1 MELKY
6 SEKTLDI
13 TAYVVVAMS
22 IVLFVVLLILPKVK
36 SNHSKKEKVMDSTV
50 YKTEQESNT
59 EEEITANDV
68 EYPEEE
74 IINELDITIDDISE
88 ANIKEIETIANKEL
102 EEDIDYYKCMTDGTA
117 SVAGV
122 YVLTNDAKD
131 KNIVY
136 ALINRNITFYDL
148 PLSYYNFLMFNDVE
162 KVNDQI
168 DFTEQSYVQTNSLGK
183 DGTFMASNENGERE
197 LAGYETVESFEEQI
211 IEPLLETY
219 NIDEKY
225 IDSDIEDVT
234 APIESE
240 EIENDYFYEKGFD
253 KLEKIETGKEYET
266 VVDYFNKDP
275 YSNTISFDRT
285 SISKMMISDYCR
297 TSGDDKHT
305 SKDGYEWC
313 KFVLTLRAESDYDEV
328 LLNAVLCDCTQDIL
342 SPHWQH
348 RKNDDGFLEFD
359 IPYNGK
365 VYTGMFEQK
374 THKEGKI
381 EKNEIWIRVPEG
393 YTGIVFL
400 YDMQSPNKYIE
411 EHNGEPASYG
421 SDLII
426 ENTKYF
432 RLDEI
437 DKQETYTNSIS
448 EDKLSGDYYQEF
460 ESNAYYH
467 IEKKSDDIWTWDT
480 VYIDTGKVVEGF
492 PTQEFILKEEGVW
505 ECITPSHEGYTIQ
518 KIGDDRILV
527 TEEFEYFELVKR

>member
-148 PLSYYNFLMFNDVE
+148 PLSYYNFLKFNDVE

-197 LAGYETVESFEEQI
+197 LAGYETVESFEEQVI
-211 IEPLLETY
+211 KPLHEEYKVEEKREAYSTVKTDDKEENRDDVRNSVKNDFYY
-219 NIDEKY
+219 NH
-225 IDSDIEDVT
+225 
-234 APIESE
+234 
-240 EIENDYFYEKGFD
+240 GFD
-253 KLEKIETGKEYET
+253 NLYEIKVGEEVGIFTNVTDDNNNIVNHGKTTFKIEEYYRFEG
-266 VVDYFNKDP
+266 
-275 YSNTISFDRT
+275 NTSFPQ
-285 SISKMMISDYCR
+285 
-297 TSGDDKHT
+297 
-305 SKDGYEWC
+305 KDGYEWC
-313 KFVLTLRAESDYDEV
+313 YFKYV
-328 LLNAVLCDCTQDIL
+328 
-342 SPHWQH
+342 SPI
-348 RKNDDGFLEFD
+348 NSAS
-359 IPYNGK
+359 
-365 VYTGMFEQK
+365 
-374 THKEGKI
+374 
-381 EKNEIWIRVPEG
+381 EG
-393 YTGIVFL
+393 YVPTEIVSCINEFKNPVWKGKPDDEGFYTFGLSIDEKEFNDCLFTHNDYFTETDDVSECWFRIPQGYDGITIV
-400 YDMQSPNKYIE
+400 YGCMTAGQYRQR
-411 EHNGEPASYG
+411 NGELPDYPI
-421 SDLII
+421 DLIT
-426 ENTKYF
+426 EDTKYF
-432 RLDEI
+432 RLVACGMKTCDE
-437 DKQETYTNSIS
+437 DTNINN
-448 EDKLSGDYYQEF
+448 DTLSGDYYQEF
-460 ESNAYYH
+460 ESDAYYH
-467 IEKKSDDIWTWDT
+467 IEKKSDDIWTLDT
-480 VYIDTGKVVEGF
+480 VYIDTGKAVEGF